1 MSAASNSALAIICSV
16 AVAAGPVSALA
27 ATYKQLYAFQG
38 GSGDGEFPQV
48 SLLDLNGTL
57 YGTTVNNGANGNG
70 TVFAV
75 NAASG
80 AEKLVYSFQND
91 GDGNGPEA
99 GLIKVGSKLYG
110 TTYGGG
116 NGDGT
121 VYWVNPKLRAEE
133 VVYAFKGS
141 PDGAN
146 PSTSLIKVGSLF
158 YGTTNFG
165 GSAGGYG
172 TVYSVNPATGQETVL
187 YSFANGNEGGA
198 SVPEGSLLNVKGT
211 LYGTTIYG
219 GATDSG
225 TVFSVNP
232 STGAEKIVYSF
243 KGSSDG
249 YAPVGGLV
257 NVGGKLYG
265 TTQAGGGG
273 GGQGTVFWVDPK
285 TGTKVLVYSF
295 QGGAD
300 GAEPVAGLVD
310 VGGTL
315 YGTTES
321 GGNAGYGTL
330 FAIDPKAGTEKVLY
344 SFKGGSD
351 GASPR
356 AGLINVKGTLYGT
369 TVHGGDTNCDAGYG
383 CGTVYSYNPK

>member
-1 MSAASNSALAIICSV
+1 MSAASNSALSIMFSV
-16 AVAAGPVSALA
+16 AVAVVPVSALA
-27 ATYKQLYAFQG
+27 STYKQLYAFQG

-91 GDGNGPEA
+91 GDGNSPEA

-146 PSTSLIKVGSLF
+146 PSTSLIKVGSLL

-172 TVYSVNPATGQETVL
+172 TVYSVDPTTGKETVL
-187 YSFANGNEGGA
+187 CNFGNGNEGGA

-219 GATDSG
+219 GATNSG

-249 YAPVGGLV
+249 YAPVGNLI

-265 TTQAGGGG
+265 TTQAGGG

-285 TGTKVLVYSF
+285 TGTKVLVYGF

-300 GAEPVAGLVD
+300 GAEPVAGLID

-321 GGNAGYGTL
+321 GGNADDGTV
-330 FAIDPKAGTEKVLY
+330 FSIDPKAGTEKVLY

-351 GASPR
+351 GASPS
-356 AGLINVKGTLYGT
+356 AGLMNVKGTLYGT
-369 TVHGGDTNCDAGYG
+369 TVYGGDTTCAAGSG
-383 CGTVYSYNPK
+383 CGTVFSYDPK